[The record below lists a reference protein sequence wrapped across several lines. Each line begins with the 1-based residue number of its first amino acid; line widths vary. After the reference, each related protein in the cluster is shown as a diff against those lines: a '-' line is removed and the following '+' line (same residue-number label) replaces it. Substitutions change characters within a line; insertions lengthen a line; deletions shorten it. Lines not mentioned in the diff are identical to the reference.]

1 MTKSI
6 IHWSWVPRYYRKV
19 DLKSNDIGI
28 VYWYF
33 GLETVFIVV
42 MAFVFYFTTI
52 SDGFKKKNEM
62 DSQVESLRRSI
73 GNQIQPNNPI
83 PSK

>member
-1 MTKSI
+1 MDKNI
-6 IHWSWVPRYYRKV
+6 IHWRWIPRYYRKV
-19 DLKSNDIGI
+19 DDKASHVDV

-52 SDGFKKKNEM
+52 KDGAFYT
-62 DSQVESLRRSI
+62 VRHYW
-73 GNQIQPNNPI
+73 QIVLYAVFPEWQ
-83 PSK
+83 